1 MLGSE
6 IWLCQIKAV
15 LVYFIWYQNQGLH
28 LAIRARKAWLVI
40 CRALLLFSH
49 GCKQTVKNG
58 ATLPFE
64 PRGMHIPRVLVI
76 WQK

>member
-28 LAIRARKAWLVI
+28 LAIRARKA
-40 CRALLLFSH
+40 
-49 GCKQTVKNG
+49 
-58 ATLPFE
+58 
-64 PRGMHIPRVLVI
+64 
-76 WQK
+76 